1 MNVCVAH
8 LQMNACVAKNFGAW
22 TEKVGHPCPTFMAH
36 PTRVGR
42 RVGALHKKL
51 GHPCTKPTNYVLVRN
66 GQYPLDFGFL
76 VFFDRPFLIAF
87 MSPARNIRTARSTEF
102 NNQAYNYENFEYPY
116 LTCRPSRPV
125 TSKLT

>member
-51 GHPCTKPTNYVLVRN
+51 GHPCSNGMCSQFHVLHIGYFSPSDFQLQAVRDH
-66 GQYPLDFGFL
+66 G
-76 VFFDRPFLIAF
+76 REK
-87 MSPARNIRTARSTEF
+87 S
-102 NNQAYNYENFEYPY
+102 
-116 LTCRPSRPV
+116 
-125 TSKLT
+125 

>member
-8 LQMNACVAKNFGAW
+8 LEVNVCVAKNFGVW

-51 GHPCTKPTNYVLVRN
+51 GHPWAINTGTIY
-66 GQYPLDFGFL
+66 
-76 VFFDRPFLIAF
+76 IH
-87 MSPARNIRTARSTEF
+87 
-102 NNQAYNYENFEYPY
+102 
-116 LTCRPSRPV
+116 CRV
-125 TSKLT
+125 QIKYFIDIV

>member
-51 GHPCTKPTNYVLVRN
+51 GHPWPKPSALLIKESLLRKDKATGSAPDIFFYLLS
-66 GQYPLDFGFL
+66 YFDFL
-76 VFFDRPFLIAF
+76 
-87 MSPARNIRTARSTEF
+87 
-102 NNQAYNYENFEYPY
+102 
-116 LTCRPSRPV
+116 
-125 TSKLT
+125 

>member
-51 GHPCTKPTNYVLVRN
+51 GHPWCRVSLLQFDGTDFTILI
-66 GQYPLDFGFL
+66 QLPLILLSCVFVSLDKIFHNHCICLMDFKQQ
-76 VFFDRPFLIAF
+76 IEQE
-87 MSPARNIRTARSTEF
+87 ARKVN
-102 NNQAYNYENFEYPY
+102 
-116 LTCRPSRPV
+116 
-125 TSKLT
+125 

>member
-51 GHPCTKPTNYVLVRN
+51 GHPWSKETGAPPTSK
-66 GQYPLDFGFL
+66 
-76 VFFDRPFLIAF
+76 VFFSGSIHESNLA
-87 MSPARNIRTARSTEF
+87 
-102 NNQAYNYENFEYPY
+102 
-116 LTCRPSRPV
+116 
-125 TSKLT
+125 

>member
-51 GHPCTKPTNYVLVRN
+51 GHPWHRSNPAIRKKIAKNISDLHALNFTSLGLFLCCVL
-66 GQYPLDFGFL
+66 QLY
-76 VFFDRPFLIAF
+76 
-87 MSPARNIRTARSTEF
+87 
-102 NNQAYNYENFEYPY
+102 
-116 LTCRPSRPV
+116 
-125 TSKLT
+125 

>member
-42 RVGALHKKL
+42 RVAALHKKL
-51 GHPCTKPTNYVLVRN
+51 GHPWFRVIMALAYFKHTFHQTHLYEFHSRAQLTN
-66 GQYPLDFGFL
+66 D
-76 VFFDRPFLIAF
+76 I
-87 MSPARNIRTARSTEF
+87 
-102 NNQAYNYENFEYPY
+102 
-116 LTCRPSRPV
+116 
-125 TSKLT
+125 

>member
-51 GHPCTKPTNYVLVRN
+51 GHPCSKAT
-66 GQYPLDFGFL
+66 
-76 VFFDRPFLIAF
+76 VFSYADMLPVKIF
-87 MSPARNIRTARSTEF
+87 MSILYSTVIKS
-102 NNQAYNYENFEYPY
+102 Q
-116 LTCRPSRPV
+116 L
-125 TSKLT
+125 

>member
-1 MNVCVAH
+1 MNACVAH

-51 GHPCTKPTNYVLVRN
+51 GHPWAMTMKERSGGQLYQGSIVVLV
-66 GQYPLDFGFL
+66 F
-76 VFFDRPFLIAF
+76 
-87 MSPARNIRTARSTEF
+87 
-102 NNQAYNYENFEYPY
+102 
-116 LTCRPSRPV
+116 
-125 TSKLT
+125 

>member
-51 GHPCTKPTNYVLVRN
+51 GHPWVRASAAQSVDLGFIPLVEQLSNSLQVIPKR
-66 GQYPLDFGFL
+66 L
-76 VFFDRPFLIAF
+76 
-87 MSPARNIRTARSTEF
+87 
-102 NNQAYNYENFEYPY
+102 
-116 LTCRPSRPV
+116 
-125 TSKLT
+125 

>member
-22 TEKVGHPCPTFMAH
+22 TEKVGHLYPTFMAH

-51 GHPCTKPTNYVLVRN
+51 GHPWIRLYIQHEFNYLKKNKYTVVRN
-66 GQYPLDFGFL
+66 NKFK
-76 VFFDRPFLIAF
+76 
-87 MSPARNIRTARSTEF
+87 RS
-102 NNQAYNYENFEYPY
+102 
-116 LTCRPSRPV
+116 R
-125 TSKLT
+125 

>member
-51 GHPCTKPTNYVLVRN
+51 GHPCYNMKLFVL
-66 GQYPLDFGFL
+66 
-76 VFFDRPFLIAF
+76 
-87 MSPARNIRTARSTEF
+87 IRRI
-102 NNQAYNYENFEYPY
+102 YNYLCDECTFVSTAIAWNLRFICFYCSFTALMMLYSEIH
-116 LTCRPSRPV
+116 LS
-125 TSKLT
+125 

>member
-8 LQMNACVAKNFGAW
+8 LEVNVCVAKNFGAW

-51 GHPCTKPTNYVLVRN
+51 GHPCSKRLRSKE
-66 GQYPLDFGFL
+66 L
-76 VFFDRPFLIAF
+76 RSA
-87 MSPARNIRTARSTEF
+87 ARI
-102 NNQAYNYENFEYPY
+102 ENR
-116 LTCRPSRPV
+116 LS
-125 TSKLT
+125 S

>member
-51 GHPCTKPTNYVLVRN
+51 GHPCDK
-66 GQYPLDFGFL
+66 Q
-76 VFFDRPFLIAF
+76 IAF
-87 MSPARNIRTARSTEF
+87 TRRQDLWLIITEITVSLYIY
-102 NNQAYNYENFEYPY
+102 QRQ
-116 LTCRPSRPV
+116 C
-125 TSKLT
+125 KK

>member
-51 GHPCTKPTNYVLVRN
+51 GHPWPKPCNSKY
-66 GQYPLDFGFL
+66 
-76 VFFDRPFLIAF
+76 
-87 MSPARNIRTARSTEF
+87 
-102 NNQAYNYENFEYPY
+102 FE
-116 LTCRPSRPV
+116 LGISSRFRKYQV
-125 TSKLT
+125 

>member
-42 RVGALHKKL
+42 RVGALHKEL
-51 GHPCTKPTNYVLVRN
+51 GHPWPS
-66 GQYPLDFGFL
+66 
-76 VFFDRPFLIAF
+76 A
-87 MSPARNIRTARSTEF
+87 SRTAI
-102 NNQAYNYENFEYPY
+102 Y
-116 LTCRPSRPV
+116 LNLFCYISLV
-125 TSKLT
+125 EVVVFLC

>member
-51 GHPCTKPTNYVLVRN
+51 GHPWAKVSADGTNKKQYSNCTLRKNISKLYWDNKQKHCQFNIVPLLVRN
-66 GQYPLDFGFL
+66 IYFISSFYKE
-76 VFFDRPFLIAF
+76 
-87 MSPARNIRTARSTEF
+87 SRSE
-102 NNQAYNYENFEYPY
+102 Q
-116 LTCRPSRPV
+116 R
-125 TSKLT
+125 

>member
-8 LQMNACVAKNFGAW
+8 LQMTACVAKNFGAW

-51 GHPCTKPTNYVLVRN
+51 GHPC
-66 GQYPLDFGFL
+66 
-76 VFFDRPFLIAF
+76 
-87 MSPARNIRTARSTEF
+87 
-102 NNQAYNYENFEYPY
+102 
-116 LTCRPSRPV
+116 SRVTTSASLAGIV
-125 TSKLT
+125 TSQEK

>member
-51 GHPCTKPTNYVLVRN
+51 GHPW
-66 GQYPLDFGFL
+66 
-76 VFFDRPFLIAF
+76 
-87 MSPARNIRTARSTEF
+87 
-102 NNQAYNYENFEYPY
+102 
-116 LTCRPSRPV
+116 
-125 TSKLT
+125 SKV

>member
-51 GHPCTKPTNYVLVRN
+51 GHPWLNMTTLGP
-66 GQYPLDFGFL
+66 DHFGH
-76 VFFDRPFLIAF
+76 
-87 MSPARNIRTARSTEF
+87 NIRMVIKTEAAITAPEST
-102 NNQAYNYENFEYPY
+102 
-116 LTCRPSRPV
+116 L
-125 TSKLT
+125 

>member
-51 GHPCTKPTNYVLVRN
+51 GHPWFRDTSHSHGYRFTEISKN
-66 GQYPLDFGFL
+66 
-76 VFFDRPFLIAF
+76 FLINVAVHQGTAF
-87 MSPARNIRTARSTEF
+87 SFLLFIFIMDGIIKGSKSTDLDSS
-102 NNQAYNYENFEYPY
+102 YR
-116 LTCRPSRPV
+116 LS
-125 TSKLT
+125 SD